1 MATVNKD
8 FRIKA
13 GLVVEGANATV
24 DGEDIITTGSTT
36 DVLPEGTTN
45 LYFTAERA
53 ADAVADEISTAVS
66 TAVDALDTDAI
77 EEGETNLYFTNQRAL
92 DATSSAYDA
101 AGAASSAQSAAQS
114 YADGLASNYDAAGA
128 ASTVQDNLDDHT
140 GASSNVH
147 GVTGSVVGTT
157 DTQDLSN
164 KRIIDELTFSDGLT
178 INNEAQIAVL
188 PTSHDFEIKAL
199 EGDVVIVSNNGDVIL
214 DADGSSYLGSATA
227 GNEIATKGYVDGLA
241 SNYDAA
247 GAAATAEG
255 AANEYTDTALESYTP
270 TSSLDST
277 VSGYGYLKS
286 ADLSGYATESYVGT
300 AIDNLVDGAPGLL
313 DTLNEIAAAIADD
326 ENYATTMTTALAG
339 KQDELTAG
347 NGIDIT
353 GDTISVAF
361 DAGNGLAINGTNLTV
376 DTNVIATKTYAEGVA
391 DDADTSARGYAD
403 SLASNYDAA
412 GAAATAEQNAKDY
425 ADETFVA
432 ASDLPGQLD
441 DYIPLTQKGTADGV
455 ATLDGSGFVPSSQ
468 LNIDVSGDISTA
480 IDALTTDDIEEGE
493 ENLYFTDERAIDA
506 VSAADI
512 YPNAVIVNNVSK
524 TVANAVTAS
533 TASTV
538 SGLTWAKAD
547 YRSAKLVVKAETA
560 THSQVSEIMV
570 TLDASDNVA
579 ITEFGV
585 VYTDAELATVTADV
599 SGTDVRIRV
608 TTLNASTNV
617 MVVGTLL
624 I

>member
-13 GLVVEGANATV
+13 GLVVEGTTATV

-36 DVLPEGTTN
+36 DSLPEGSTNVYYTEGRAKTDAAELLTGATLTNVTITGDGNGLTITAENGGIQDLTGFDTDDLSEGSTN
-45 LYFTAERA
+45 LYFTDSRA
-53 ADAVADEISTAVS
+53 VTAVETAATSDNTADKIVQRDGSGNFSAGTISANAYNVQNAGSISEDSSLIIQSNSTYPILIQGHQNVEISSQNGDIILNADGNLYKGSAGSANEITTQSRLDQYIGDNTVDGSTGNTITDRIATAVS
-66 TAVDALDTDAI
+66 NLVDGAPELLNTLNELAAAINDDESFSSTIATQIGEKQNTLTAGTNISIVSDTISVTGLSSTDISDFSTAALSATASAYDASGAASSAESAANGYTDTAISGLSSVYEPLGAASSAVSALDTDAI
-77 EEGETNLYFTNQRAL
+77 EEG
-92 DATSSAYDA
+92 S
-101 AGAASSAQSAAQS
+101 
-114 YADGLASNYDAAGA
+114 
-128 ASTVQDNLDDHT
+128 
-140 GASSNVH
+140 
-147 GVTGSVVGTT
+147 
-157 DTQDLSN
+157 
-164 KRIIDELTFSDGLT
+164 
-178 INNEAQIAVL
+178 
-188 PTSHDFEIKAL
+188 
-199 EGDVVIVSNNGDVIL
+199 
-214 DADGSSYLGSATA
+214 
-227 GNEIATKGYVDGLA
+227 
-241 SNYDAA
+241 
-247 GAAATAEG
+247 
-255 AANEYTDTALESYTP
+255 
-270 TSSLDST
+270 
-277 VSGYGYLKS
+277 
-286 ADLSGYATESYVGT
+286 
-300 AIDNLVDGAPGLL
+300 
-313 DTLNEIAAAIADD
+313 
-326 ENYATTMTTALAG
+326 
-339 KQDELTAG
+339 
-347 NGIDIT
+347 
-353 GDTISVAF
+353 
-361 DAGNGLAINGTNLTV
+361 
-376 DTNVIATKTYAEGVA
+376 
-391 DDADTSARGYAD
+391 
-403 SLASNYDAA
+403 
-412 GAAATAEQNAKDY
+412 
-425 ADETFVA
+425 
-432 ASDLPGQLD
+432 
-441 DYIPLTQKGTADGV
+441 
-455 ATLDGSGFVPSSQ
+455 
-468 LNIDVSGDISTA
+468 
-480 IDALTTDDIEEGE
+480 